1 MDSAL
6 FDRGALFGTDAM
18 ARRVA
23 LIDTAQIKS
32 ASANTLLRA
41 RATLNKASFSERTRS
56 REVRLYRRPRLGA
69 PIHFRGGEPEMV
81 DPPSRSKPG
90 TPPREEV
97 QRERTVIVPST
108 DSVEDIVAKLIE
120 GTDVTK
126 LREIAKG
133 LNAHVKKRIDEFW
146 EH

>member
-1 MDSAL
+1 
-6 FDRGALFGTDAM
+6 M
-18 ARRVA
+18 A
-23 LIDTAQIKS
+23 
-32 ASANTLLRA
+32 
-41 RATLNKASFSERTRS
+41 
-56 REVRLYRRPRLGA
+56 
-69 PIHFRGGEPEMV
+69 

-133 LNAHVKKRIDEFW
+133 LNAHVKSASTNSGSTEIGAGCFSSS
-146 EH
+146 

>member
-1 MDSAL
+1 
-6 FDRGALFGTDAM
+6 
-18 ARRVA
+18 
-23 LIDTAQIKS
+23 
-32 ASANTLLRA
+32 
-41 RATLNKASFSERTRS
+41 
-56 REVRLYRRPRLGA
+56 
-69 PIHFRGGEPEMV
+69 MV
-81 DPPSRSKPG
+81 DPPSRSKAR

>member
-1 MDSAL
+1 MISLRVVKLSA
-6 FDRGALFGTDAM
+6 RH
-18 ARRVA
+18 
-23 LIDTAQIKS
+23 
-32 ASANTLLRA
+32 
-41 RATLNKASFSERTRS
+41 
-56 REVRLYRRPRLGA
+56 YRRPRLGA
-69 PIHFRGGEPEMV
+69 AIHFRGGEHEMV

>member
-1 MDSAL
+1 MAL
-6 FDRGALFGTDAM
+6 LA
-18 ARRVA
+18 V
-23 LIDTAQIKS
+23 IKTYLKS
-32 ASANTLLRA
+32 D
-41 RATLNKASFSERTRS
+41 
-56 REVRLYRRPRLGA
+56 
-69 PIHFRGGEPEMV
+69 HFTGGG
-81 DPPSRSKPG
+81 SL
-90 TPPREEV
+90 